1 MRDRRAYFSSIAAL
15 ALGLSGCVTARMHSD
30 AEFNSVRELMSKRT
44 DILRQAPSHPS
55 GGEGWGEGGV
65 RIPPQLD
72 QYRSEHTIQVVHHV
86 GIGKPK
92 HAKSALFK
100 RSSAGGVV
108 RLSSRM
114 RVAVELDDQTFGARS
129 EVGDVRG
136 KHDLALKLHADSI
149 GSNCGPE
156 LSFRGGQVRSKLL
169 GANSCI
175 DVPSQSSPSPCPLPL
190 KGERGSIQHRPTSIT
205 QHASVNA

>member
-1 MRDRRAYFSSIAAL
+1 MPRRA
-15 ALGLSGCVTARMHSD
+15 
-30 AEFNSVRELMSKRT
+30 

-72 QYRSEHTIQVVHHV
+72 QYRSEHAIQVAHHV
-86 GIGKPK
+86 GIGEPK

-108 RLSSRM
+108 RLLPRM
-114 RVAVELDDQTFGARS
+114 RVAVELDDQTFGACS

-136 KHDLALKLHADSI
+136 KHDLALEFDANSI

-156 LSFRGGQVRSKLL
+156 LSFRGCQVSSELL
-169 GANSCI
+169 GANSCF

-205 QHASVNA
+205 QHPSVNA